1 MCVQHVKHACISV
14 THTATHVSVCNNP
27 YKLLGMCICG
37 WAGGPPDHCVCVC
50 VSCDVCAE
58 LAMFLF
64 SPLPTGD
71 LAYVSYCLLQSPYV
85 LTLSFFLLPSLVSTL
100 LPSHIH
106 QGPSLGWETL
116 GEAENWASLWNR
128 WFPKVCFS
136 IMGPGLGHSQ
146 VGVQRAVTVS
156 GKSICFRVRQTWVQ
170 M

>member
-1 MCVQHVKHACISV
+1 M
-14 THTATHVSVCNNP
+14 SVCNNP

-50 VSCDVCAE
+50 VSCDVCVE

-100 LPSHIH
+100 LLLTSIRDPPWDGKPWAKLRT
-106 QGPSLGWETL
+106 GPPCGI
-116 GEAENWASLWNR
+116 GG
-128 WFPKVCFS
+128 FPRFALV
-136 IMGPGLGHSQ
+136 
-146 VGVQRAVTVS
+146 
-156 GKSICFRVRQTWVQ
+156 
-170 M
+170 